1 MNNTMYND
9 IKLHLL
15 VLAIALVESN
25 NDPTLVGKAG
35 ERGPHQFKHDTWYET
50 TDQPF
55 MLMAHEREFS
65 AWNAQRRITEIIIPA
80 LHRAKRQVS
89 VHAIARC
96 WNAGVRGALVLDRAH
111 EYGDRVE
118 AIYALLMAQ
127 TPERD
132 FNAQ

>member
-1 MNNTMYND
+1 MLCM
-9 IKLHLL
+9 
-15 VLAIALVESN
+15 AIALVESN

-35 ERGPHQFKHDTWYET
+35 ERGPHQFKKDTWYET
-50 TDQPF
+50 TNQPF
-55 MLMAHEREFS
+55 ELMAHERAFS
-65 AWNAQRRITEIIIPA
+65 SWNAARRITEIIIPA
-80 LHRAKRQVS
+80 LHRAKRQVC

-118 AIYALLMAQ
+118 AIYATLDGQ
-127 TPERD
+127 YPERD